1 MTAPQPGGLQRPP
14 PASRT
19 ALVVGWPRPRHRQTP
34 CLGRTRFLVHCPP
47 WGGGKGALGVSEMRA
62 RAPPSHPTTSRRPP
76 PTPPHRKAVFLLRVR
91 VFQADQPLRP
101 LQEGTG
107 PAREGAPSGR
117 RPNPSADLPCPS
129 LQVWRLGLSPTAP
142 RLWQPVTRGCRGR
155 ASPGPGEKGRPVHRH
170 REHELRSTW
179 WRALCGDDA
188 PPPAASPASGCPAR
202 RPALFTGWFC
212 PVL

>member
-19 ALVVGWPRPRHRQTP
+19 ALVVGWPRSRHRQTP

-47 WGGGKGALGVSEMRA
+47 WAGGKGALGVSEMRA
-62 RAPPSHPTTSRRPP
+62 PVTPSWAPPSHPTTSQRPP

-129 LQVWRLGLSPTAP
+129 LQVWRLGPSPTAP

-155 ASPGPGEKGRPVHRH
+155 VP
-170 REHELRSTW
+170 W
-179 WRALCGDDA
+179 
-188 PPPAASPASGCPAR
+188 AR
-202 RPALFTGWFC
+202 REGASCASAQGA
-212 PVL
+212 

>member
-47 WGGGKGALGVSEMRA
+47 WGGGKGALGVSDMRA

-129 LQVWRLGLSPTAP
+129 LQVWRLGPSPTAP
-142 RLWQPVTRGCRGR
+142 RLWQPVTRGCPLGPARRGVLCIGTGSMSCDR
-155 ASPGPGEKGRPVHRH
+155 RGGGRCAGTMPH
-170 REHELRSTW
+170 
-179 WRALCGDDA
+179 
-188 PPPAASPASGCPAR
+188 PPAASPASGCPAR

>member
-1 MTAPQPGGLQRPP
+1 MGGGTMHSGLGQDAMSGSQERPPPWAASALRGSGCGSPSRCVPGATSAPSAAVTAPQPGGVQRPP

-19 ALVVGWPRPRHRQTP
+19 ALVVGWPRSRHRQTP

-62 RAPPSHPTTSRRPP
+62 PVTPSWAPPSHPTTSRRPP

-107 PAREGAPSGR
+107 PA
-117 RPNPSADLPCPS
+117 
-129 LQVWRLGLSPTAP
+129 Q
-142 RLWQPVTRGCRGR
+142 RGD
-155 ASPGPGEKGRPVHRH
+155 A
-170 REHELRSTW
+170 LRS
-179 WRALCGDDA
+179 
-188 PPPAASPASGCPAR
+188 PAKPKR
-202 RPALFTGWFC
+202 
-212 PVL
+212 